1 MCTFDSFQP
10 RDKETDDSVVF
21 AASGAS
27 EGVNFVVQNNVSVST
42 SHNLYRGLFVEELDI
57 SETGSVCKACLLND
71 KSSDD
76 AGSLQIGLVKKPPKH
91 SCAKKFFES
100 EFTGNYS
107 SLQATETFDR
117 GQAWDVVD
125 SNRRFWNRQLKVKR
139 SISYDHMPFLEEKDE
154 TSQKFEVSTVNYL
167 FIHVQYTVH
176 IT

>member
-1 MCTFDSFQP
+1 MYTFNSFQP
-10 RDKETDDSVVF
+10 KDRETDDSVVF
-21 AASGAS
+21 AASGGGD
-27 EGVNFVVQNNVSVST
+27 GVNFVMQSSISVST
-42 SHNLYRGLFVEELDI
+42 SQNLYRGLHVEELDV
-57 SETGSVCKACLLND
+57 SESESVCKACLLSD

-76 AGSLQIGLVKKPPKH
+76 AYGLQTGLVKKPPKH

-100 EFTGNYS
+100 EFTGNCS

-154 TSQKFEVSTVNYL
+154 KSQKFEVCTCKVN
-167 FIHVQYTVH
+167 
-176 IT
+176 